1 MAKCGILPLDVVPST
16 SSSSRYFP
24 LSWREKCSVL
34 YVDILL
40 VLGVK
45 QSLVK
50 CLCRCVGENSP
61 KGHKNYLRLG
71 RLKSDTV
78 FTKPSHISARSTFHG
93 CFEVILLSGKSG
105 LPLEGPD
112 LYIYNACQ

>member
-45 QSLVK
+45 QSLVNVCADVLEK
-50 CLCRCVGENSP
+50 THPRV
-61 KGHKNYLRLG
+61 
-71 RLKSDTV
+71 
-78 FTKPSHISARSTFHG
+78 TKTI
-93 CFEVILLSGKSG
+93 
-105 LPLEGPD
+105 
-112 LYIYNACQ
+112 